1 MRVGKE
7 NVERWILE
15 IIDSQP
21 GLKSTELVAEL
32 WSEFKLELTSADVEV
47 VDVIQYLIDTGE
59 IVEQEYSD
67 PGMAYRLKSRYWPK
81 NTDLKTVSP
90 SGHSYDS

>member
-21 GLKSTELVAEL
+21 GLKATELVAKL
-32 WSEFKLELTSADVEV
+32 WSEFKLELTNADVEV
-47 VDVIQYLIDTGE
+47 VDVIQDLIDTGE

-67 PGMAYRLKSRYWPK
+67 PSMSYRIKSRYWPRGTNPK
-81 NTDLKTVSP
+81 EFGIPAT
-90 SGHSYDS
+90 